1 MDFCG
6 QGTAIDYEKAV
17 EHLQASADLD
27 NALAMYQL
35 GKLYLSG
42 EGVVGDEEKALDY
55 FISAADHDNAFAAFK
70 AGYLLSLI
78 HI

>member
-1 MDFCG
+1 M
-6 QGTAIDYEKAV
+6 
-17 EHLQASADLD
+17 LQTHYHDQLPSADLD

-42 EGVVGDEEKALDY
+42 EGVVGDEEKALGY

-70 AGYLLSLI
+70 AYCCKAFS
-78 HI
+78 